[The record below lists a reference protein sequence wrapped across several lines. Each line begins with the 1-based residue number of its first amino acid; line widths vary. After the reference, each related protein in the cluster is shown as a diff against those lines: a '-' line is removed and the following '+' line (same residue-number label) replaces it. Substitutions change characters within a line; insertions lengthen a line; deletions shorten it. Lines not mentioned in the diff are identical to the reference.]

1 MSRPVQHAPES
12 RVRPALADSH
22 IPGLGLGISVP
33 KETQTLKRVSER
45 SAADVQHGSTPFER
59 APMRTNGS
67 SRLAPARADAHADA
81 HAHTHPHS
89 HAPTMPSLATSD
101 RIVINDVLEQYKPG
115 EDSMVDTSHSLLQNP
130 ALSHAPSRTNLAPP
144 ITAFLGNP
152 SVGMGSQWVHEDVS
166 LSAYIRDENT
176 TQEDPRMRTG
186 TTTTGAR
193 PDASSVADAAAFT
206 NATSEPSTHVSA
218 PAHVSAAGHASE
230 RAAPSR
236 DTSLHQPD
244 EASEQDAQRPTNMPT
259 TSRVHVVETTRSS
272 PTKKAP
278 DMRSVYDSLP
288 TPRTNEIFPDGLFT
302 SVVTPVLDQSS
313 ASERPARVPDDFLTT
328 TNESISREPL
338 LDRADLDKF
347 LLAGDDE
354 NALFIKLDE
363 RAPNEGEQLNA
374 EPEQTVSKANDR
386 EPVPEGVNASMSY
399 HPQTRSLNEEDVK
412 QDESG
417 PEPDGEKGPEE
428 ANDVDA
434 LLAQEESVTHESEED
449 EVDRLLHEDVAMDA
463 GTGMARSSTMRRIV
477 PTKTDDIPRMP
488 KSSSPQLLS
497 VDLPTL
503 PSWSPITF
511 DDLLP
516 DAADEPEPPKRAKE
530 MPARTLVQPHISR
543 DQIRAR
549 VEQRKTGVRKD
560 SSLAPVATTSTS
572 ESSPTPR
579 TGTST
584 RLDRSSGAA
593 AVAGPGSNTATGL
606 GFYPHP
612 DPRTS
617 AGSGTGSRVMPDT
630 ALGHSTPAPPLKT
643 NLRGMGARARVSKHH
658 DVRSSVEA
666 ARPPMTSVLSDALP
680 RSSVNSPRTDT
691 SPRAEPVDLP
701 RKDALPPAEGHQR
714 VAAEARSP
722 GLTPRRSNVPR
733 ATVLPT
739 KEVPRLSRISVQ
751 SPIKERPRAPR
762 DGSAVNV
769 TKTES
774 TNTPEPSAEHK
785 PTLADSTSAA
795 KGRPHQTLAAGAP
808 AATGATTAS
817 ASASASAPARHQV
830 SALDSPLT
838 KFQSDLR
845 DFAHLAPAADY
856 GGQVPTNLSNDLA
869 RQATWF
875 GDASHADGG
884 PEAVDADAGAH
895 LAGASDQG
903 REHGPSDLYDQRSSR
918 ATQITQEADDEHASS
933 STPSPGAPPTAFSFL
948 MERELQRIVR
958 ESDQKY
964 KIRERGVF
972 VDAPRQAATEPG
984 AHRAW
989 KRVQKPNEV
998 SALAAQQGKPMS
1010 HSVPDANGMYTAGR
1024 IFFAIDSF
1032 TPTTIYAQDE
1042 ASVYCVLDNG
1052 IHRVK
1057 TVSVPLLRPE
1067 DGASPI
1073 DQEFEL
1079 LESPDFALTVTL
1091 MLDGDSN
1098 VVEVPMEMGGLPS
1111 SSEPRTSVGRFLS
1124 RHLGGTR
1131 DATARRFKG
1140 SGSVLGDKPFTFPRS
1155 NELGQIHFTLRDVRH
1170 QCYGR
1175 CFAMHLPVQVD
1186 TDSRATIMRRGHGA
1200 GSSTGAPAGRLVR
1213 GMLRIRLFY
1222 LPPLPQALE
1231 PSLPG
1236 NMQEAAQGMDSVSWH
1251 QTMTSYHGVL
1261 TQLGGDCI
1269 SWRRRPMRIIGLNLV
1284 CYNEVTK
1291 RPTTRIDLV
1300 QAVSVD
1306 ECGPT
1311 TSHPDDSYN
1320 VPRSFCLSFRDG
1332 EKIYLF
1338 ADTEES
1344 MRDWM
1349 RVLRNIIAHKLEP
1362 PPAWA
1367 VAASYAVQASVH
1379 SAQRRSA
1386 SGAHAPSARAST
1398 STSAP
1403 GSAPASASAST
1414 TASPAPTTSPLP
1426 TPSHGLPG
1434 VSSSVRPQTHTHKH
1448 TRREPRMSE
1457 DHPPSSK
1464 AGLYDRKSAAQPAH
1478 PSRPRAP
1485 LPARQPAPTYAAS
1498 SSPRTTSLSASPEA
1512 PEPPSKSATPQTTS
1526 PPLPS
1531 VHPHESKG
1539 KRLRNVASRW
1549 LGRGPRKA

>member
-12 RVRPALADSH
+12 RVRPALAHSH

-59 APMRTNGS
+59 APTRTNDS
-67 SRLAPARADAHADA
+67 SRLAPALADARA
-81 HAHTHPHS
+81 HA

-101 RIVINDVLEQYKPG
+101 RIAINDVLEQYKPS
-115 EDSMVDTSHSLLQNP
+115 EDSMIDTSHSLLQKP

-166 LSAYIRDENT
+166 LSAYIRDENS
-176 TQEDPRMRTG
+176 TQEDPDMRTG
-186 TTTTGAR
+186 TTTAGAR
-193 PDASSVADAAAFT
+193 PDASSVADTAAFT
-206 NATSEPSTHVSA
+206 NATSEPSARVSA
-218 PAHVSAAGHASE
+218 PAHVTIAGHASE
-230 RAAPSR
+230 RAVPSC
-236 DTSLHQPD
+236 DTSLHQLD

-259 TSRVHVVETTRSS
+259 TSRVHVVGTTRSS

-278 DMRSVYDSLP
+278 DMTSAYDSLP

-313 ASERPARVPDDFLTT
+313 ASERPARVSNDFLTT
-328 TNESISREPL
+328 TNESISQEPL
-338 LDRADLDKF
+338 LDRTDLDKF
-347 LLAGDDE
+347 LVAGDDE
-354 NALFIKLDE
+354 NALHIKLDE
-363 RAPNEGEQLNA
+363 RAPNEKEQLNA

-386 EPVPEGVNASMSY
+386 ESVPEGVNTTMSY
-399 HPQTRSLNEEDVK
+399 HPQTRSLSEEDMK

-417 PEPDGEKGPEE
+417 PKPDSEKEIEE

-434 LLAQEESVTHESEED
+434 LLAQDESVTHEFEED
-449 EVDRLLHEDVAMDA
+449 EVDQLLHEDVADDA
-463 GTGMARSSTMRRIV
+463 GNGMARSSTMRRIV
-477 PTKTDDIPRMP
+477 PTKTDDIPRVP

-511 DDLLP
+511 DGLLP
-516 DAADEPEPPKRAKE
+516 DATDEPEPPKRAKE
-530 MPARTLVQPHISR
+530 MPARTVVQPHISR

-549 VEQRKTGVRKD
+549 VEQKKTGVWKE
-560 SSLAPVATTSTS
+560 SSLAPGAAASMS
-572 ESSPTPR
+572 EPSPTLR
-579 TGTST
+579 TDTST
-584 RLDRSSGAA
+584 RPDRSPGS
-593 AVAGPGSNTATGL
+593 GSNTATGL

-612 DPRTS
+612 GPGTS
-617 AGSGTGSRVMPDT
+617 ASSGTGSRAMPDA

-658 DVRSSVEA
+658 EVRSSVEA
-666 ARPPMTSVLSDALP
+666 GRPPMTSVLSDALP
-680 RSSVNSPRTDT
+680 RSSMNSPRTDT
-691 SPRAEPVDLP
+691 SPQAEPVDL
-701 RKDALPPAEGHQR
+701 RRNDALPPAKGHEHL
-714 VAAEARSP
+714 ASEAPSP
-722 GLTPRRSNVPR
+722 GLTSRRSNVPR

-762 DGSAVNV
+762 DGSAVNF

-774 TNTPEPSAEHK
+774 TNTPDPGAGHN
-785 PTLADSTSAA
+785 PTSADSTSAA
-795 KGRPHQTLAAGAP
+795 KGRPPPTSAAATP

-817 ASASASAPARHQV
+817 TSASASASAPHQF

-845 DFAHLAPAADY
+845 DFAHLAPAADDR
-856 GGQVPTNLSNDLA
+856 GQVPTNLSNDLA

-884 PEAVDADAGAH
+884 PEAVDADAAAH
-895 LAGASDQG
+895 LAGASDQD
-903 REHGPSDLYDQRSSR
+903 REHGPNDLYDQRSSR
-918 ATQITQEADDEHASS
+918 ATQIAEEAGDEPASS

-964 KIRERGVF
+964 KIRERGVY

-1111 SSEPRTSVGRFLS
+1111 SSEPRTGVGRFLS

-1155 NELGQIHFTLRDVRH
+1155 NELGQIHFALRDVRH

-1175 CFAMHLPVQVD
+1175 CFAMNLPVQVD
-1186 TDSRATIMRRGHGA
+1186 TDSRATTMRRGHG
-1200 GSSTGAPAGRLVR
+1200 AGRLVR

-1222 LPPLPQALE
+1222 LPPLPLALE

-1236 NMQEAAQGMDSVSWH
+1236 NMHEAAQGMDSVSWH

-1367 VAASYAVQASVH
+1367 VAASDAVQASVH

-1386 SGAHAPSARAST
+1386 SGAHAPLARAST
-1398 STSAP
+1398 STPAP

-1414 TASPAPTTSPLP
+1414 TASPVPTASPLP

-1434 VSSSVRPQTHTHKH
+1434 VSSSVRPQAHTR

-1457 DHPPSSK
+1457 GHPPSSK
-1464 AGLYDRKSAAQPAH
+1464 AGLYDRMSAAQPTH

-1485 LPARQPAPTYAAS
+1485 LPARQPAPTYAAP
-1498 SSPRTTSLSASPEA
+1498 SSPHTTSLSASPVP
-1512 PEPPSKSATPQTTS
+1512 PEPPSKTATPQTTS
-1526 PPLPS
+1526 SPLPS
-1531 VHPHESKG
+1531 VHPHVSKG

-1549 LGRGPRKA
+1549 LGRGPRKV